1 MDKEIELLIQI
12 NVIRDLEIK
21 LLDKKLE
28 GTVIPQIVFDI
39 IKDLEDSYKK

>member
-21 LLDKKLE
+21 LLNKTDVNNPIYLY
-28 GTVIPQIVFDI
+28 T
-39 IKDLEDSYKK
+39 